1 MTYDYFIDESGKLIL
16 LNSLYEEY
24 SKLRKARM
32 ITNDKQTFINY
43 VSRVADYL
51 SRSEDIKEAVKLGH
65 NAYTY
70 EIYVYSDTASL
81 I

>member
-1 MTYDYFIDESGKLIL
+1 MTDDYFIDESGKIIL
-16 LNSLYEEY
+16 LNCLYEEY

-43 VSRVADYL
+43 VSRVAHYL
-51 SRSEDIKEAVKLGH
+51 SRSVDSKEAMKLGH
-65 NAYTY
+65 NTYTY
-70 EIYVYSDTASL
+70 EVYVYSDTASL